1 VCQDTTVRLK
11 NKLITPPTGFF
22 YKDHDTKTVITA
34 VTFDELLANVN
45 RHRHLN
51 GLTLN
56 GNQEQMIHDQICD
69 KVDKSLCEG
78 VGLGDMVHAVAQ
90 PIAKAIDHVAGTNI
104 QGCGGCAKRRAMLN
118 SNT

>member
-1 VCQDTTVRLK
+1 MRLK
-11 NKLITPPTGFF
+11 DKTITPPTGFF

-34 VTFDELLANVN
+34 LTFDELLTNVN

-69 KVDKSLCEG
+69 KIDKSLCEG
-78 VGLGDMVHAVAQ
+78 VGLGDIVHTFAQ
-90 PIAKAIDHVAGTNI
+90 PIARAIDQVDGTNI
-104 QGCGGCAKRRAMLN
+104 ISCGACAKRRAMLN
-118 SNT
+118 S